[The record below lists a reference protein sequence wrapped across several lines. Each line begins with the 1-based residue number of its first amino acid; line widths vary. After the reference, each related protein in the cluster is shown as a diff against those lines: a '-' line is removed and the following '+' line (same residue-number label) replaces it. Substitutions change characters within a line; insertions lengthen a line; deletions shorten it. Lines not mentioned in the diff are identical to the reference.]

1 MKQMTNMKKPK
12 YTPQQES
19 AIKEAGQN
27 ILVSASAGSGK
38 TMVLVERL
46 MHKISNK
53 DDVTDFLVVTFT
65 RAAAKEMKDR
75 VQRKIQE
82 QINDLPAGND
92 GKQHLIKQLPLVG
105 QANISTIHSFCTQVI
120 KKYYYL
126 IDTDPI
132 FRMITDDTEVELLK
146 EEVLDRCIELKLEE
160 EDPRFLNFLEMF
172 SGTSN
177 LDKVKNL
184 VLKVYQFAM
193 SKPDYIDWIEK
204 LDQPYSHDSL
214 KDMSIYQHVIK
225 DDIILSLNQ
234 CITKSENL
242 CRIAQGAD
250 EFSKYIDIFNKQIPI
265 YKQMLEYVRADQL
278 DELYSTL
285 KSYKHAR
292 KPSKPKNEDLVPTDD
307 FLDSINKE
315 IKKIIEELTGKYF
328 TYPLDEQL
336 EKLNQLQPVIQSLQ
350 ELLFFFHKELTKKK
364 ESINALDFTD
374 LEHKTLEIL
383 THESGEAVS
392 YYRNKFKE
400 IMIDEYQDTNLLQET
415 ILKLISRE
423 NQGNRFMVGD
433 VKQSIYRFR
442 LAEPGLFINKYNQYG
457 QSNDGIRVIL
467 QKNFRSRPEVLDF
480 TNYIFQQIMDSA
492 VGEIEYNDEA
502 VLNVG
507 NMTFPDVNNMQTE
520 LLIYE
525 SKVKHEDLENLEDQ
539 DRIQNAY
546 QGESILVAQKIRE
559 LIDNQFKIFQKGN
572 DQVESHNR
580 PVEYGDIVVLASSR
594 SNYPELQ
601 QAFDEYNI
609 PTIIDHSESYF
620 KRTEII
626 TMMSLLKII
635 DNPVQDI
642 PLAAVLRSPIVG
654 LNEPELAQIR
664 LANKNSSYYQAMVD
678 FAESS
683 DSTIDSTLQM
693 TIRDFLSQLDEWR
706 DYSRFNS
713 LADLIW
719 KLYQDTHYLEY
730 VGGLA
735 NGDQR
740 QTNLHAL
747 YQRAA
752 SYEETSFKGLF
763 QFIKFIEHMQ
773 KRDNDLAEAT
783 KVTEDDN
790 AVRIMTIHKSKGL
803 EFPIVFLVNAHK
815 EFQVKDAQG
824 KQSIDDKEGFA
835 TDYIDQANSL
845 YYPTWL
851 NSGVKQK
858 LLNQIISEE
867 LRLLYVAL
875 TRAEQKIFI
884 TGQHTSK
891 DEAIKEWK
899 SVANHPDLVLP
910 EKERLQPKKGFLA
923 LIGKALIR
931 HKKMAEYRDTSDSRT
946 FPYADINFD
955 LHFASEKDLH
965 ERKNDI
971 LENYTR
977 TDESADNS
985 YTQTVDSKKIIDQ
998 LKSIVT
1004 YDYSHKQAT
1013 VTSSFQAVSDI
1024 KRMIE
1029 EPDDERQVK
1038 VNVTHDGL
1046 KAHRYVTDELNSP
1059 KFMQASSRTVSS
1071 ADIGSAAHMIL
1082 QKLDY
1087 SKQITMENL
1096 KSLLEDLVET
1106 EVIENAVAKKVELS
1120 EIIAFTNSD
1129 LGQIIQKNID
1139 KLRRE
1144 VPFSLLVE
1152 AKEFFDNIDEPDDTI
1167 LIHGVIDGFILKDSK
1182 IHLFDYKTD
1191 RVNHLNDPV
1200 GELKKRYTG
1209 QLKIYKLALETI
1221 YPDYTVDKI
1230 TIYSLDLNQS
1240 INL

>member
-1 MKQMTNMKKPK
+1 MKQMTNLKKPR
-12 YTPQQES
+12 YTPQQEA
-19 AIKEAGQN
+19 AIKEDGQN

-46 MHKISNK
+46 MHKISKN
-53 DDVTDFLVVTFT
+53 DNVTDFLVVTFT

-82 QINDLPAGND
+82 RITQLPPGDNE
-92 GKQHLIKQLPLVG
+92 KQHLIKQLPLVG

-132 FRMITDDTEVELLK
+132 FRMMTDETEVELLK
-146 EEVLDRCIELKLEE
+146 EEVLDKCIELKLEE

-172 SGTSN
+172 AGSSN
-177 LDKVKNL
+177 LDKVKKL

-193 SKPDYIDWIEK
+193 SKPDYIDWIKK
-204 LDQPYSHDSL
+204 LDQPYSENRVE
-214 KDMSIYQHVIK
+214 DMSIYQHVIK
-225 DDIILSLNQ
+225 DDITLSLEQ
-234 CITKSENL
+234 CLSKAKNL
-242 CRIAQGAD
+242 CQIAQGAE
-250 EFSKYIDIFNKQIPI
+250 EFSKYIDIYNNLTPL
-265 YKQMLEYVRADQL
+265 YEQMLVYIQNNQLDNLYYELKNYKHPRKPTKPKDEDLKATDQL
-278 DELYSTL
+278 
-285 KSYKHAR
+285 
-292 KPSKPKNEDLVPTDD
+292 
-307 FLDSINKE
+307 LDSIHKE
-315 IKKIIEELTGKYF
+315 IKEIIKGLVDKYF

-336 EKLNQLQPVIQSLQ
+336 EKLNQLQPVIQSFQ
-350 ELLFFFHKELTKKK
+350 ELLFFFHSELTKKK
-364 ESINALDFTD
+364 EAINALDFTD

-383 THESGEAVS
+383 THNSGEAVRH
-392 YYRNKFKE
+392 YQATFKE

-423 NQGNRFMVGD
+423 SQGNRFMVGD

-442 LAEPGLFINKYNQYG
+442 LAEPGLFIDKYNQYG
-457 QSNDGIRVIL
+457 QSNDGKRIIL

-480 TNYIFQQIMDSA
+480 TNYIFQQIMDPA

-502 VLNVG
+502 VLNVW
-507 NMTFPDVNNMQTE
+507 NTNFPQVNNMQAE

-525 SKVKHEDLENLEDQ
+525 SSTDQYQLENIDEQ

-559 LIDNQFKIFQKGN
+559 LVDCQFKIYQKG
-572 DQVESHNR
+572 DDRIDAHNR

-601 QAFDEYNI
+601 EAFNEYQI

-635 DNPVQDI
+635 DNPIQDI

-654 LNEPELAQIR
+654 LNEPELAEIR
-664 LANKNSSYYQAMVD
+664 LSNKKSSYYQAMVE
-678 FAESS
+678 FAESTDPS
-683 DSTIDSTLQM
+683 INISLQKTIQ
-693 TIRDFLSQLDEWR
+693 DFLNKLSEWR

-713 LADLIW
+713 LANLIW
-719 KLYQDTHYLEY
+719 KLYLDTHYLEY
-730 VGGLA
+730 VGGLV

-740 QTNLHAL
+740 QSNLHAL

-773 KRDNDLAEAT
+773 KRDNDLAEAS

-815 EFQVKDAQG
+815 EFQVKGAQG
-824 KQSIDDKEGFA
+824 KQSIDDEEGFA
-835 TDYIDQANSL
+835 TDYIDQAKSL
-845 YYPTWL
+845 YYPTWI
-851 NSGVKQK
+851 NSGIKQK
-858 LLNQIISEE
+858 LLTQMVSEE

-884 TGQHTSK
+884 SGQHKSK
-891 DEAIKEWK
+891 DEAIKEWM
-899 SVANHPDLVLP
+899 SVANHPSLILP
-910 EKERLQPKKGFLA
+910 EKERLEPTKGFLA

-931 HKKMAEYRDTSDSRT
+931 HKNMAQYRDTSDSRSL
-946 FPYADINFD
+946 PYSDIDFEI
-955 LHFASEKDLH
+955 HFASEKDLQ
-965 ERKNDI
+965 ERKEGI
-971 LENYTR
+971 LKNR
-977 TDESADNS
+977 IQSDELSREM
-985 YTQTVDSKKIIDQ
+985 QTKELDSKALVDQ
-998 LKSIVT
+998 LKSLIT
-1004 YDYSHKQAT
+1004 YDYTHKQAT
-1013 VTSSFQAVSDI
+1013 ITSSFQAVSDI
-1024 KRMIE
+1024 NRIIE

-1038 VNVTHDGL
+1038 INVSYDRITPQ
-1046 KAHRYVTDELNSP
+1046 RYVTDDLNSP
-1059 KFMQASSRTVSS
+1059 KFMQSSSRTVSP
-1071 ADIGSAAHMIL
+1071 ADVGSATHLIL
-1082 QKLDY
+1082 QKLDL
-1087 SKQITMENL
+1087 SKPVTMQTIESHL
-1096 KSLLEDLVET
+1096 QELVEA
-1106 EVIENAVAKKVELS
+1106 EVIESAVAKKIDLS
-1120 EIIAFTNSD
+1120 RIKSFASSD
-1129 LGQIIQKNID
+1129 LGQLIQENYAS
-1139 KLRRE
+1139 LRRE

-1152 AKEFFDNIDEPDDTI
+1152 ARQFFDFIENSDDNV
-1167 LIHGVIDGFILKDSK
+1167 LIHGVIDGFIIEDSK

-1191 RVNHLNDPV
+1191 RVKHLKDPI
-1200 GELKKRYTG
+1200 GELKSRYKS
-1209 QLKIYKLALETI
+1209 QLNIYKLALQTI
-1221 YPDYTVDKI
+1221 YPDCPVNKL
-1230 TIYSLDLNQS
+1230 TIYSLDLNQP
-1240 INL
+1240 IEL